1 MKAKDLRNKSNK
13 ELQKSLADSRAKLA
27 QLSVDYRTKEVKNVR
42 EIRNIKKAIAR
53 TLTIIAEQASASVTR
68 GGEFSWSMAAS
79 ANVALIEGMA
89 S

>member
-53 TLTIIAEQASASVTR
+53 TLTIIAEQANAPQ
-68 GGEFSWSMAAS
+68 GEKS
-79 ANVALIEGMA
+79 
-89 S
+89 

>member
-53 TLTIIAEQASASVTR
+53 TLTIIAEQASATQ
-68 GGEFSWSMAAS
+68 GEKS
-79 ANVALIEGMA
+79 
-89 S
+89 